1 MDSCETE
8 TDGYA
13 GRDVGDSVGGAVDH
27 VGGPRLVVVAAAVGR
42 TRHLAVAGVELAAVA
57 QGEAVRP
64 VRTQEIRRR
73 CFHLAEQHQ
82 ILFKFFFKKS
92 PRWDLASKSIDN
104 GNKTRKKD
112 SSN

>member
-1 MDSCETE
+1 MYYDISIGSNYKKKTEGKEWKVDSCETE

-73 CFHLAEQHQ
+73 CFHLAEQHHNF
-82 ILFKFFFKKS
+82 I
-92 PRWDLASKSIDN
+92 
-104 GNKTRKKD
+104 
-112 SSN
+112 